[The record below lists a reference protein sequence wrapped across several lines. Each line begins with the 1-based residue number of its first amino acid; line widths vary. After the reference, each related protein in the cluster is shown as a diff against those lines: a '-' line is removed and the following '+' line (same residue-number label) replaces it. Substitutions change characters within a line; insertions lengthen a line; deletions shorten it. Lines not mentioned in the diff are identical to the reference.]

1 MFKYS
6 PKPEI
11 LRLMKN
17 KKTLTDVFYM
27 GNIKKYE
34 EQVHFLNFYKN
45 TIYFT
50 FTKKRY
56 IPVGSYL
63 ITSKLFVESIV

>member
-11 LRLMKN
+11 LRLMKS

-34 EQVHFLNFYKN
+34 EQVHFVNCYKN
-45 TIYFT
+45 TIYFSP
-50 FTKKRY
+50 TKRKY

-63 ITSKLFVESIV
+63 FINNLFVESIV

>member
-6 PKPEI
+6 PKTEI

-17 KKTLTDVFYM
+17 KKTLTDVFYI
-27 GNIKKYE
+27 GNITKYE
-34 EQVHFLNFYKN
+34 EQVQFVKLYKN

-50 FTKKRY
+50 FTKKIY